1 MKKKEKSLRVALYLL
16 SILVMVYTS
25 ENFDSKK
32 DFAANFMAEL
42 LTQNYTKKS
51 QRLKESLHP
60 GLILVNFLKT
70 SLFEIRFPRFCQI
83 FGTLEYQMN
92 T

>member
-1 MKKKEKSLRVALYLL
+1 
-16 SILVMVYTS
+16 MVYTS
-25 ENFDSKK
+25 ENFDSNK

-51 QRLKESLHP
+51 QRCKESLHP

-70 SLFEIRFPRFCQI
+70 SLFEISSPGFVKF
-83 FGTLEYQMN
+83 LEHWN
-92 T
+92 TK

>member
-1 MKKKEKSLRVALYLL
+1 MKKQEKSLWVAFYLL

-25 ENFDSKK
+25 ENFDANK

-42 LTQNYTKKS
+42 LTENYTKKILC
-51 QRLKESLHP
+51 RKESLSP
-60 GLILVNFLKT
+60 GLILANFLKT
-70 SLFEIRFPRFCQI
+70 RFFEMRFPRFYQI
-83 FGTLEYQMN
+83 FETPEHQIN

>member
-1 MKKKEKSLRVALYLL
+1 MKKKEKSLWVALYLL

-25 ENFDSKK
+25 ENFDANK

-42 LTQNYTKKS
+42 LTENYTKKNLC
-51 QRLKESLHP
+51 RKESLRP
-60 GLILVNFLKT
+60 GLILANFLKT
-70 SLFEIRFPRFCQI
+70 SFFEIHFPSFCQI
-83 FGTLEYQMN
+83 FETLEYQIS